1 MWSMSCRPEFTMLEF
16 VRADFRRYCPAG
28 GGPRAGLLAL
38 LEYGF
43 LATLIYRYGRW
54 TRLIRPRLLG
64 LPFKLAYWL
73 LARCSDL
80 LFGINI
86 STNASIGPGLY
97 IGHYGGIFLH
107 GDMGPNCSVG
117 QCVTVGYKGAGRST
131 RPPRIGANVYI
142 GTSAVVIGDIE
153 IGDDVIIGAN
163 TTVVVDV
170 PAGHRVVGAAVR
182 ISRLEARAPRPKV
195 HPEPGDS

>member
-1 MWSMSCRPEFTMLEF
+1 MLDLI
-16 VRADFRRYCPAG
+16 RADFKRYCPPG
-28 GGPRAGLLAL
+28 SGLRTRVAAL

-43 LATLIYRYGRW
+43 LATVIYRYGRF

-64 LPFKLAYWL
+64 LPFKLLYWV
-73 LARCSDL
+73 LARVSDL

-97 IGHYGGIFLH
+97 IGHYGAIFLH
-107 GDMGPNCSVG
+107 GDMGSNCSVG

-131 RPPRIGANVYI
+131 RPPRIGNNVYI

-163 TTVVVDV
+163 TTVVVNV

-182 ISRLEARAPRPKV
+182 ISRIEARAPAALRPSTV
-195 HPEPGDS
+195 TSPTGTSESIDVV

>member
-1 MWSMSCRPEFTMLEF
+1 MWSMSWLPEFIMLDV
-16 VRADFRRYCPAG
+16 VRADFRRYCPTG
-28 GGPRAGLLAL
+28 GGLRGTLLAL

-73 LARCSDL
+73 LARCRVL

-107 GDMGPNCSVG
+107 GDM
-117 QCVTVGYKGAGRST
+117 AR
-131 RPPRIGANVYI
+131 R
-142 GTSAVVIGDIE
+142 
-153 IGDDVIIGAN
+153 
-163 TTVVVDV
+163 
-170 PAGHRVVGAAVR
+170 GAA
-182 ISRLEARAPRPKV
+182 AQGAP
-195 HPEPGDS
+195 

>member
-1 MWSMSCRPEFTMLEF
+1 MLDLI
-16 VRADFRRYCPAG
+16 RADFRRYCPPGSGSRTRLTAV
-28 GGPRAGLLAL
+28 

-43 LATLIYRYGRW
+43 LATVIYRYGRW

-64 LPFKLAYWL
+64 LPFKLLYWV
-73 LARCSDL
+73 LARVSDL

-97 IGHYGGIFLH
+97 IGHYGAIFLH
-107 GDMGPNCSVG
+107 GDMGSNCSVG

-131 RPPRIGANVYI
+131 RPPRIGNNVYI
-142 GTSAVVIGDIE
+142 GTSAVVIGDVE

-163 TTVVVDV
+163 TTVVVNV

-182 ISRLEARAPRPKV
+182 ISRIEPRRTVAAPVPAAV
-195 HPEPGDS
+195 PPSTTTESVDVV

>member
-1 MWSMSCRPEFTMLEF
+1 MLER
-16 VRADFRRYCPAG
+16 VRADFRRYCPPGAG
-28 GGPRAGLLAL
+28 ARSRLLAL
-38 LEYGF
+38 VEYGF

-54 TRLIRPRLLG
+54 TRSIRPRLLSV
-64 LPFKLAYWL
+64 PFKLVYWL
-73 LARCSDL
+73 LARVSDL

-86 STNASIGPGLY
+86 STNADIGPGLF
-97 IGHYGGIFLH
+97 IGHYGAIFLH

-131 RPPRIGANVYI
+131 RAPRIGANVYI

-163 TTVVVDV
+163 TTVVVNV

-182 ISRLEARAPRPKV
+182 ISRIESRAPVSAAATPPAR
-195 HPEPGDS
+195 G

>member
-1 MWSMSCRPEFTMLEF
+1 MFDD
-16 VRADFRRYCPAG
+16 VRADFRRYCPTGAG
-28 GGPRAGLLAL
+28 ARAQVLAL
-38 LEYGF
+38 LEFGF

-54 TRLIRPRLLG
+54 TRRVRPRVLSI
-64 LPFKLAYWL
+64 PFKLVYWL
-73 LARCSDL
+73 LARLSDM

-97 IGHYGGIFLH
+97 IGHYGAIFLH

-153 IGDDVIIGAN
+153 IGDDVIVGAN

-182 ISRLEARAPRPKV
+182 ISRIEHRDAPSRSSA
-195 HPEPGDS
+195 HPVQSPR